1 MDKSKLNFIISALMF
16 LCLTAMA
23 GLGFLMKFVLVPGR
37 KAMVQF
43 GRPVELTYLG
53 WDRHDWGDLHSY
65 LAFALLGLLA
75 LHLILHWKK
84 LLGLYARLIPSPRMR
99 TRLAFALLGLLA
111 FHLILHWKKLRGLFE
126 RLIPNPRMRIRV
138 AFGFLI
144 ICVLLAYFPFL
155 VTPRVEDKGGRGR
168 RQRSEMEA
176 GKVMVAKAPGE
187 FKSRLG
193 SSPSSCSQK
202 FRWQTNIM

>member
-16 LCLTAMA
+16 LCLMAMA
-23 GLGFLMKFVLVPGR
+23 GLGFLMKFVLLPGR
-37 KAMVQF
+37 KAMVEY

-65 LAFALLGLLA
+65 LAFALLSLLA
-75 LHLILHWKK
+75 FHLILHRKK
-84 LLGLYARLIPSPRMR
+84 LRGLFERLIPSPRMR
-99 TRLAFALLGLLA
+99 TRL
-111 FHLILHWKKLRGLFE
+111 
-126 RLIPNPRMRIRV
+126 

-155 VTPRVEDKGGRGR
+155 ITPRVEDKGGRGR

-176 GKVMVAKAPGE
+176 GKVMAAATPRAIDHQAGYYPHSRAGLGE
-187 FKSRLG
+187 LRI
-193 SSPSSCSQK
+193 PM
-202 FRWQTNIM
+202 RDNN